1 SDVPDL
7 VGKTGEFTCAKP
19 TGNNHGPVQVRNI
32 FHFAYA
38 DGTPFV
44 PISTTLY
51 GWVNQRSDE
60 LQEQTLATLKASPFN
75 RIRMMVLPI
84 KYGDDNVP
92 VCFPFEDNGDHHWNF
107 ERFDPHFFQHI
118 EKRLAQLRD
127 MGIEAELILFH
138 SRDSGTTGLDRM
150 PPEADDRYLRY
161 TI

>member
-1 SDVPDL
+1 MFCQREASKLDCHDRL
-7 VGKTGEFTCAKP
+7 KISGRTGEFTCVQASA
-19 TGNNHGPVQVRNI
+19 NNHGPVSAVNT

-84 KYGDDNVP
+84 RYGDDN
-92 VCFPFEDNGDHHWNF
+92 
-107 ERFDPHFFQHI
+107 
-118 EKRLAQLRD
+118 
-127 MGIEAELILFH
+127 
-138 SRDSGTTGLDRM
+138 
-150 PPEADDRYLRY
+150 
-161 TI
+161 